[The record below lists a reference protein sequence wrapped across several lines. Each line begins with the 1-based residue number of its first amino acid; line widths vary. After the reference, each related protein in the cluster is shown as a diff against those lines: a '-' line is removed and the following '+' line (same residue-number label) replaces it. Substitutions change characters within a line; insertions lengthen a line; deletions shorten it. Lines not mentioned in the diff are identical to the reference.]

1 MIVQNQLIKRHN
13 KYKDFKTT
21 VRRLINYLI
30 QKDQTI
36 IMGETDVIKKYVI
49 KKELQSYFKKLFPI

>member
-13 KYKDFKTT
+13 KYKDFKTK

-30 QKDQTI
+30 QKD
-36 IMGETDVIKKYVI
+36 
-49 KKELQSYFKKLFPI
+49 